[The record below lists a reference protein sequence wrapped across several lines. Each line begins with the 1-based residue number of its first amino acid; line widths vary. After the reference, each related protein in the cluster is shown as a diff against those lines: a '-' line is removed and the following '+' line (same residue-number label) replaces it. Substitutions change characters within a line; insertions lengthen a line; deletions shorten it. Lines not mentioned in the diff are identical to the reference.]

1 MRSVTI
7 FGRNRP
13 KIGDNF
19 ENQIQYL
26 NSLLESSWKE
36 EFLRNLN
43 QKCLVQGAF
52 YIKLFKFKFKL
63 FKLFKFKKN
72 YFTQVRRLT

>member
-13 KIGDNF
+13 KIGDDL

-26 NSLLESSWKE
+26 NSLLESLWKE

-43 QKCLVQGAF
+43 QKCLVQGAV
-52 YIKLFKFKFKL
+52 YMRKIISPK
-63 FKLFKFKKN
+63 
-72 YFTQVRRLT
+72 